1 MARFTSIYV
10 CQQCGY
16 QSTKWQGKCPQCGE
30 WNTLVEEAIER
41 KSKTSRSSRSGRT
54 SSTSEKTDIVSL
66 SSVRK
71 KEIKRISTKTG
82 EFNRVLGGGIVPG
95 QVILIAGEPG
105 IGKSTIL
112 MQIANKLGSVAYISG
127 EESVQQIKIRAD
139 RLGIRKKSIKLM
151 EETDIDIILETLNIE
166 LKKGELP
173 DAVIIDSIQTM
184 QTTDLSGMAGSVGQV
199 RETSSR
205 LVRFAKKNKLPVFI
219 VGHVTKQ
226 GSIAGPAVLMHIV
239 DTVLWFEGDKQHN
252 LRLLRAHKN
261 RFGSTEEVGI
271 FEMGDKGLEEV
282 SNPQKLFLSDKVKSE
297 SGVCVTSVMKGTR
310 PILVEI
316 QTLLVTSNM
325 AYPKRIAQGIDT
337 KRLELL
343 LAVLTKKTGLNM
355 YNYDCFV
362 NVTGGISVKNDP
374 STDLAIALSIASSYF
389 DKPLKKGT
397 VAIGELSLTGKIRP
411 VTMQDKRIKEAKR
424 LGYENIISSKTDKY
438 LQSVTKKLLK

>member
-1 MARFTSIYV
+1 MVRLTSVYV
-10 CQQCGY
+10 CQQCGFE
-16 QSTKWQGKCPQCGE
+16 SGKWAGKCPQCGE
-30 WNTLVEEAIER
+30 WNTLVEEAVE
-41 KSKTSRSSRSGRT
+41 RSSKKSSSGRT
-54 SSTSEKTDIVSL
+54 SRTSSSGEKTDLVSL
-66 SSVRK
+66 SSVKK
-71 KEIKRISTKTG
+71 KEIERISTKIG
-82 EFNRVLGGGIVPG
+82 ELNRVLGGGIVPG
-95 QVILIAGEPG
+95 QAILIAGEPG

-112 MQIANKLGSVAYISG
+112 LQLSDKLEDVVYVSG
-127 EESVQQIKIRAD
+127 EESIQQLKLRAE
-139 RLGIRKKSIKLM
+139 RLGINKRSIRLM
-151 EETDIDIILETLNIE
+151 EDIDIDVIIETLNAE
-166 LKKGELP
+166 KSGTFPKAL
-173 DAVIIDSIQTM
+173 IIDSIQTM

-199 RETSSR
+199 RECASR
-205 LVRFAKKNKLPVFI
+205 LVRFAKTNKIPVFI

-271 FEMGDKGLEEV
+271 FEMEDKGLNEV
-282 SNPQKLFLSDKVKSE
+282 SNPQKLFLSDKRKNE

-325 AYPKRIAQGIDT
+325 AYPRRVAQGIDS

-355 YNYDCFV
+355 FNYDCFV

-389 DKPLKKGT
+389 DKPLKSST
-397 VAIGELSLTGKIRP
+397 VAIGELGLTGEIRP
-411 VTMQDKRIKEAKR
+411 VTMQDNRIKEAKR
-424 LGYENIISSKTDKY
+424 LGYANIISSKTDKY
-438 LQSVTKKLLK
+438 LQSVIKKLLK

>member
-1 MARFTSIYV
+1 MPRLKSVYV
-10 CQQCGY
+10 CQKCGY
-16 QSTKWQGKCPQCGE
+16 ESPRWAGKCQQCGE
-30 WNTLVEEAIER
+30 WNTLVEEAVER
-41 KSKTSRSSRSGRT
+41 NTKKSSTGKAGRT
-54 SSTSEKTDIVSL
+54 SKSGDKAELISL
-66 SSVRK
+66 SSVKK
-71 KEIKRISTKTG
+71 KEIKRISTKIG
-82 EFNRVLGGGIVPG
+82 ELNRVLGGGIVPG

-112 MQIANKLGSVAYISG
+112 LQVAKNMSNIAYVSG
-127 EESVQQIKIRAD
+127 EESVQQIKIRAE
-139 RLGIRKKSIKLM
+139 RLGINEETILLM
-151 EETDIDIILETLNIE
+151 EETDIDTVIETMLIE
-166 LKKGELP
+166 SSKNNYPEAL
-173 DAVIIDSIQTM
+173 IIDSIQTM
-184 QTTDLSGMAGSVGQV
+184 QTSDLSGMAGSVGQV
-199 RETSSR
+199 RECAYR
-205 LVRFAKKNKLPVFI
+205 LVRFAKSKKVPVFI

-239 DTVLWFEGDKQHN
+239 DTVLWFEGDRQHN

-282 SNPQKLFLSDKVKSE
+282 SNPQKLFLSDKRKSE
-297 SGVCVTSVMKGTR
+297 SGVCVTSIMKGTR

-325 AYPKRIAQGIDT
+325 AYPKRVAQGIDS

-355 YNYDCFV
+355 FNYDCFV

-389 DKPLKKGT
+389 DKPLKRGT
-397 VAIGELSLTGKIRP
+397 VAIGELSLTGEIRP
-411 VTMQDKRIKEAKR
+411 VPMQEKRINEAKR
-424 LGYENIISSKTDKY
+424 LGYINVVSSKTDKY
-438 LQSVTKKLLK
+438 LQNVIKKLLK

>member
-1 MARFTSIYV
+1 MARLTSIYI

-16 QSTKWQGKCPQCGE
+16 ESSKWAGKCPQCGE
-30 WNTLVEEAIER
+30 WNTLVEEIVE
-41 KSKTSRSSRSGRT
+41 KSIKKSSSGTTSRASRIRSRT
-54 SSTSEKTDIVSL
+54 ELISL
-66 SSVRK
+66 SSVK
-71 KEIKRISTKTG
+71 NKEIKRISTKIS
-82 EFNRVLGGGIVPG
+82 EFDRVLGGGIVPG

-112 MQIANKLGSVAYISG
+112 LQIADKLEDVLYVSG

-139 RLGIRKKSIKLM
+139 RLGVCKKTIKVVESI
-151 EETDIDIILETLNIE
+151 DIDNIIETSVAENE
-166 LKKGELP
+166 NKQLP
-173 DAVIIDSIQTM
+173 KALIVDSIQTM
-184 QTTDLSGMAGSVGQV
+184 KTDDLSGMAGSVGQV
-199 RETSSR
+199 RECAGR
-205 LVRFAKKNKLPVFI
+205 LVRFAKSSKIPVFI

-226 GSIAGPAVLMHIV
+226 GSIAGPAVLMHVV

-271 FEMGDKGLEEV
+271 FEMEDKGLVEV
-282 SNPQKLFLSDKVKSE
+282 SNPQKLFLSDKRKNE

-325 AYPKRIAQGIDT
+325 AYSRRVAQGIDT

-355 YNYDCFV
+355 FSYDCFV

-389 DKPLKKGT
+389 DKALKKAT
-397 VAIGELSLTGKIRP
+397 VAIGELSLTGEIRP
-411 VTMQDKRIKEAKR
+411 VTMQDKRINEAKR
-424 LGYENIISSKTDKY
+424 LGYTNIVSSKTDKY
-438 LQSVTKKLLK
+438 LQNVVKKLLN